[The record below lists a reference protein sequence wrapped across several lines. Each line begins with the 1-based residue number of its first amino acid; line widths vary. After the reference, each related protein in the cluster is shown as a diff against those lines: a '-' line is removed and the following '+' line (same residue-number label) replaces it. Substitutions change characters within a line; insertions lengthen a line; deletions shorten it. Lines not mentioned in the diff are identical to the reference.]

1 MAPQK
6 IKNRITIWS
15 NNSTSRYISRRTANR
30 DLNINVYSNVHTS
43 IAHKSQKAD
52 KTQMSINRWM
62 TNKMWHICSRII
74 FSLESKEYLT
84 HAPWMKLEDIMLGE
98 TSQSQK
104 YKYSIH
110 VYVVHR
116 VVKFTET
123 ETRMVVAKVWKGVP
137 KGWGEGRRKL
147 LFNKCRISAFQ
158 DEKICGWKAM
168 IVAQQYER
176 T

>member
-1 MAPQK
+1 MNRYAKCFVDIQWTLAFK
-6 IKNRITIWS
+6 INKILTYATI
-15 NNSTSRYISRRTANR
+15 
-30 DLNINVYSNVHTS
+30 
-43 IAHKSQKAD
+43 
-52 KTQMSINRWM
+52 
-62 TNKMWHICSRII
+62 
-74 FSLESKEYLT
+74 
-84 HAPWMKLEDIMLGE
+84 WMKLEDIMLGE